1 MISRLRQLLR
11 IVRTVAGKVK
21 ANILKISANAWLIS
35 LCAVLLLATQATLI
49 WANMAGI
56 YMNVVTLLVLT
67 GCALWR
73 EDVRKLCISL
83 AILPAAQMVS
93 SSVILS
99 TNFHIASLFYGD
111 LIILSM
117 MYRYLFTLDEPVE
130 VSRLKLRG
138 HAFGIPLM
146 LVLGQGLGAV
156 GYLFIRNH
164 YPYQGTSLPLV
175 ALASVVFAFAE
186 EMFLRG
192 LIQKQTE
199 RVVNPIFAVVLTT
212 ALYVGL
218 AISHTTM
225 LTVGPAILM
234 GGVLAL
240 TYYFKQNLLLSVTI
254 NAAAKLTYVGLV
266 ATFVLR

>member
-1 MISRLRQLLR
+1 MISRLYRLLR
-11 IVRTVAGKVK
+11 IIRKIAAKVK
-21 ANILKISANAWLIS
+21 TAILGVSVNAWLIS
-35 LCAVLLLATQATLI
+35 VCALLLLVTQVTLI
-49 WANMAGI
+49 WASMAGI

-73 EDVRKLCISL
+73 EQVRKLCISL

-93 SSVILS
+93 SSIILN

-130 VSRLKLRG
+130 VSRLKQRG
-138 HAFGIPLM
+138 YVYGVPLM
-146 LVLGQGLGAV
+146 LVLGQLLGVV

-164 YPYQGTSLPLV
+164 YPYNGTSLPLV

-186 EMFLRG
+186 ETFLRG
-192 LIQKQTE
+192 LVQKQAG
-199 RVVNPIFAVVLTT
+199 RVVNPIFAVVVTT
-212 ALYVGL
+212 ALYIGL

-225 LTVGPAILM
+225 LTVGPA
-234 GGVLAL
+234 VLIGTMLSL
-240 TYYFKQNLLLSVTI
+240 TYYFKQNLLLGVTI